1 MVDVN
6 DNHGEVNHGLHNLGS
21 SDLVMT
27 SPMEMIS
34 EFQSNFFG
42 TPCTIP
48 LFDHHDCTKSW
59 FDENK
64 AGRFH

>member
-34 EFQSNFFG
+34 EFQSNFFWD
-42 TPCTIP
+42 TLYYSTI
-48 LFDHHDCTKSW
+48 
-59 FDENK
+59 
-64 AGRFH
+64 